1 MVDEHYVN
9 PELAELYDLDSGWS
23 VDSDFYLELS
33 GHQPKD
39 ILDIGCGTGLLA
51 CAYASRGHRVT
62 AVDPAEAMLDVARKK
77 RDASK
82 VTWVLAS
89 AETFRSEA
97 RFDLI
102 VMTGNAMMAL
112 LEPEAMFACLEAMKH
127 HLRKDGKIVFEV
139 RNPSLDWMSE
149 WNYTMALKHDDVDV
163 EETRRVIAMDGPLMR
178 FEFDYVFPDRVITTK
193 STIRF
198 NSLSEINER
207 LAAAGLESKDV
218 RGGWHGEAFDRA
230 ISKYMIFTVH
240 HREGADA

>member
-23 VDSDFYLELS
+23 VDSDFYLGLA
-33 GHQPKD
+33 GRQPKD

-51 CAYASRGHRVT
+51 CAYASHGHRVT
-62 AVDPAEAMLDVARKK
+62 AIDPAEAMLNVARKK
-77 RDASK
+77 SDASK
-82 VTWVLAS
+82 VTWILAS
-89 AETFRSEA
+89 AETFRSDE

-112 LEPEAMFACLEAMKH
+112 LEPEAMLACLETMKH

-139 RNPSLDWMSE
+139 RNPSLDWTSA
-149 WNYTMALKHDDVDV
+149 WNYAMALKHNDVDV
-163 EETRRVIAMDGPLMR
+163 EETRRFVAMDGPLMW

-198 NSLSEINER
+198 RSQSEISEQI
-207 LAAAGLESKDV
+207 ASAGLEAEDV
-218 RGGWHGEAFDRA
+218 RGDWHGGAFDPDL
-230 ISKYMIFTVH
+230 SKYMIFTVR
-240 HREGADA
+240 HRQGGDA